1 MFLKRL
7 FAFLTVMALMAASG
21 LAAQTSTQVDPW
33 AGLRF
38 LLGTWEAKT
47 TGGIA
52 QAQSSGAYSFQLELL
67 DLVMARHS
75 SGGACKGPADFDCQH
90 GDLLYIYSAGS
101 GETLQAIYFDNEGH
115 VIQYGVST
123 PKPTMAVFLSDP
135 TQPGAQFRLSYE
147 LAEGVMTGK
156 FQMKMP
162 GQTEFMSYLEWSG
175 KPQ

>member
-1 MFLKRL
+1 MGRTPLSARSMGSKDHRWNSAGAKLWRIFISIGTPRPCNGSTFKR
-7 FAFLTVMALMAASG
+7 
-21 LAAQTSTQVDPW
+21 
-33 AGLRF
+33 
-38 LLGTWEAKT
+38 
-47 TGGIA
+47 
-52 QAQSSGAYSFQLELL
+52 
-67 DLVMARHS
+67 
-75 SGGACKGPADFDCQH
+75 GACKGPADFDCQH

-101 GETLQAIYFDNEGH
+101 GETLQAIYFDYEGH

-162 GQTEFMSYLEWSG
+162 GQAEFMSYLEWSG